1 MLAGSAVSARTS
13 LQAPPGWSTA
23 NLIDGK
29 RESLAGACEGLHLE
43 RARPVTDGVD
53 QWVAFDLGA
62 SKALNTV
69 VLYPRTAT
77 SDDTAGDGT
86 DGAHFP
92 KAFAL
97 QVSSDGTTWTTVHT
111 VTDQADPGPRPQ
123 AYRFDTTQARYM
135 RVQVSELGRPTVAE
149 GQLGYYR
156 LQLAEVQAFDLQ

>member
-1 MLAGSAVSARTS
+1 
-13 LQAPPGWSTA
+13 
-23 NLIDGK
+23 
-29 RESLAGACEGLHLE
+29 
-43 RARPVTDGVD
+43 
-53 QWVAFDLGA
+53 
-62 SKALNTV
+62 
-69 VLYPRTAT
+69 VLYPRTAS